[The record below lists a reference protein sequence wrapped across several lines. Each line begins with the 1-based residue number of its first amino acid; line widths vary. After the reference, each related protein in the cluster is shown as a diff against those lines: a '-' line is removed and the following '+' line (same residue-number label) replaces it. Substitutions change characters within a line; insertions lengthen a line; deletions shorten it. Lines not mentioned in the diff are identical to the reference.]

1 MLLLCPHHQFR
12 HASKGADSMEIIYFP
27 TSAEFHDW
35 LVGHHDQATE
45 VWIGFY
51 KKDSGLTG
59 ITYAEALDEALCF
72 GWIDTVVKSVDEKRF
87 ARRWTPRKKNSI
99 WSQVNINRVAELTDL
114 GRMQPAGL
122 KTFAERN
129 PAREK
134 LYSHEKEP
142 QEFDRNYEAEFRAHG
157 SAWDFF
163 CAQAPT
169 YQRVVKHWVMGAK
182 REETRL
188 KRLNEA
194 IEASARGER
203 LRQFVSPPGK
213 GKQSQA

>member
-1 MLLLCPHHQFR
+1 MDIQ
-12 HASKGADSMEIIYFP
+12 YFATP
-27 TSAEFHDW
+27 TELRDW
-35 LVGHHDQATE
+35 LTEHHAQATE

-51 KKDSGLTG
+51 KKNSGETG

-72 GWIDTVVKSVDEKRF
+72 GWIDTVIKSVDEKRF
-87 ARRWTPRKKNSI
+87 TRRWTPRKKNSI
-99 WSQVNINRVAELTDL
+99 WSQVNIKRVAELTNL
-114 GRMQPAGL
+114 GRMHPAGL

-134 LYSHEKEP
+134 LYSYENEP
-142 QEFDRNYEAEFRAHG
+142 AELDSAYEESFRTNRA
-157 SAWDFF
+157 AWDFF
-163 CAQAPT
+163 GAQAPT
-169 YQRVVKHWVMGAK
+169 YQRTVKHWIMRAK

-188 KRLNEA
+188 KRLKES

-213 GKQSQA
+213 GKQ